1 MRDMDP
7 EDIKAA
13 VRKRGVTLTEL
24 ARRNGLQSAALRLA
38 LTLPRAQAESVIASF
53 LDVHPMEIWP
63 SRYSRNGQR
72 LRPQPVDNYAP
83 KSRFG
88 KPVQMYHH
96 EANGD
101 RA

>member
-1 MRDMDP
+1 MDP

-38 LTLPRAQAESVIASF
+38 LTLPRAQAERVIASF
-53 LDVHPMEIWP
+53 LDVHPMQIWP
-63 SRYSRNGQR
+63 SRYSRSGQR

-83 KSRFG
+83 KTRFS
-88 KPVQMYHH
+88 KPLQMY
-96 EANGD
+96 
-101 RA
+101 RAGADGGQA